1 MDINLRINII
11 KELELI
17 KNNIL
22 DYIEDNHYS
31 ISKKDI
37 TKSNF
42 FKDKYYEN
50 ITINTLNLIIEYDS
64 ALNNIMNFAY
74 LPIEKDGKVYLYVV
88 FDEVNGDDESLEN
101 TLIGLPELNSQSN
114 DVVTE
119 SAKEFMKEKLYP
131 IYIMASFTKTAFGN
145 VIKKVTKSKY
155 THSAISLDPSM
166 KKMYSFNKK
175 DGMSGFSIEDIRTYN
190 QDEDCITYV
199 NVFFVKLKEFLKI
212 QEMIDW
218 YILHRDKTKYSFL
231 TCFGILINKGI
242 TLNNRLICSE
252 FVDMLLKNIGVK
264 IVDKK
269 SSLVTPNDFTTVT
282 NPNVYKVYEG
292 PIRDY
297 NPKKVSKIVD
307 KISNTTKPII
317 ENLNV
322 EDNTDCKI
330 NMIDAT
336 HYLDDELTSELIDKH
351 SIYEIYDELGIGN
364 SFELYRNRF
373 TGMKKLST
381 MELYKFY
388 GSTYYEWFDTIIK
401 FFYNLPFKNIK
412 VFDREFTNKPE
423 ILLFDTVTDCN
434 KIFYLTNKFGET
446 FYFSIYNKCL
456 YLLIGCGKSIFGIG
470 ALRNYNGRITI
481 DSDLKSLN
489 YPKKGDKITCIKDFT
504 KYTITKRQIIS
515 LEGNFELK
523 FLENTGI
530 EKEIETC
537 EEDMNINMQNKNVD
551 GLKSDVACI
560 VLLSNNLMN
569 LYNNEP
575 TTVGY
580 DIKSK
585 LKRMYQK
592 CIFQINNLNRYNG
605 TPFNVNN
612 FLAESGYGE
621 VIECMLGDN
630 SISESIKWLLFK
642 K

>member
-1 MDINLRINII
+1 MDINLRINVI
-11 KELELI
+11 KELDLI

-22 DYIEDNHYS
+22 DFIDNNNYS

-42 FKDKYYEN
+42 FKDKYYET
-50 ITINTLNLIIEYDS
+50 ITINALNLIIEYDS

-101 TLIGLPELNSQSN
+101 TLIGLTEFYPETNN
-114 DVVTE
+114 VVTE

-131 IYIMASFTKTAFGN
+131 IYIMASFTKTSFGN

-166 KKMYSFNKK
+166 QKMYSFNKK

-269 SSLVTPNDFTTVT
+269 SSLVVPNDFTTIT

-297 NPKKVSKIVD
+297 DPKKVSKIVE
-307 KISNTTKPII
+307 KIGNNTKPIV
-317 ENLNV
+317 ENLNT
-322 EDNTDCKI
+322 ENDSQYKI

-336 HYLDDELTSELIDKH
+336 HYLDDEIIIQSDKN

-364 SFELYRNRF
+364 SFELYRDRF
-373 TGMKKLST
+373 IGIKKLST
-381 MELYKFY
+381 MELYKVY
-388 GSTYYEWFDTIIK
+388 GSEHYEWFDTIIK
-401 FFYNLPFKNIK
+401 FLYNLPFKNIK
-412 VFDREFTNKPE
+412 VFDNEFTNKPE
-423 ILLFDTVTDCN
+423 ILLFDTVTNCN
-434 KIFYLTNKFGET
+434 KIFYLINKFGET
-446 FYFSIYNKCL
+446 FYFSIYNNTL

-470 ALRNYNGRITI
+470 CIRSYNGRIVL
-481 DSDLKSLN
+481 DSDLKVLN
-489 YPKKGDKITCIKDFT
+489 YPKKGDKLSCIKDFT
-504 KYTITKRQIIS
+504 KHSITQRQVIS

-523 FLENTGI
+523 FLDKTGI
-530 EKEIETC
+530 EKDIETC
-537 EEDMNINMQNKNVD
+537 EGDMSNNIQNKNID

-560 VLLSNNLMN
+560 VLLSNNLME
-569 LYNNEP
+569 LYDNEP
-575 TTVGY
+575 TTVGNE
-580 DIKSK
+580 IKNK

-592 CIFQINNLNRYNG
+592 CILQINNLNRYNG
-605 TPFNVNN
+605 SPFNVNN

-621 VIECMLGDN
+621 VIESMIGDN
-630 SISESIKWLLFK
+630 TINDSIKWLLFK